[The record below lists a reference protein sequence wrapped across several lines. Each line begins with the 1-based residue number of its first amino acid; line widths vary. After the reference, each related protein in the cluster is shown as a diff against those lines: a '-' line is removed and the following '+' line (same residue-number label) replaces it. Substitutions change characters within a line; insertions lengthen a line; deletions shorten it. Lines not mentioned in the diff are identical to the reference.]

1 MRSFKRRPQGGSI
14 VLFALT
20 TLVALSSCGAA
31 PQWIP
36 VEKRVSGVYPGRH
49 WSKAASPEELGWSSE
64 KLAEAEAFSKRI
76 GTAAVLIVED
86 GAVVD
91 AWGDIARNFK
101 CHSMRKPMMSAL
113 IGIHVSEGHI
123 DLSAT
128 MEELGIDDNAP
139 SLSAEEKQA
148 AVRDLI
154 SARSGIY
161 HPALGEAASMKA
173 SRPKRYSKTPGEFYY
188 YNNWDFNAV
197 GTIFEQQT
205 GTKIFEEFDRRIA
218 KPLQMEDFSVDN
230 CGYATGPESIH
241 RYYGIRM
248 SARDLARFGLLY
260 LRNGRWKDNQIVP
273 AGWVEE
279 STRNH
284 SILGPSRGYGYMWGT
299 GIGEGFLVENVRFK
313 GRFFFHGG
321 MGMHYLIVYP
331 RRKLVI
337 VHRVNTDVDEK
348 RPEPWRI
355 GRLIRHILDA
365 AGETDIGE
373 SPMYSKAP
381 GRRLKGRDLEEAL
394 SGCALKGTSAN
405 NLVEDGCR
413 PYTMNFRPGRLLRRP
428 LRRHRGRFRQMV
440 DPRGQALAPIQ
451 KTFRRHQGFHVRGPG

>member
-1 MRSFKRRPQGGSI
+1 M
-14 VLFALT
+14 
-20 TLVALSSCGAA
+20 
-31 PQWIP
+31 
-36 VEKRVSGVYPGRH
+36 
-49 WSKAASPEELGWSSE
+49 
-64 KLAEAEAFSKRI
+64 
-76 GTAAVLIVED
+76 
-86 GAVVD
+86 
-91 AWGDIARNFK
+91 
-101 CHSMRKPMMSAL
+101 
-113 IGIHVSEGHI
+113 
-123 DLSAT
+123 
-128 MEELGIDDNAP
+128 
-139 SLSAEEKQA
+139 
-148 AVRDLI
+148 
-154 SARSGIY
+154 
-161 HPALGEAASMKA
+161 
-173 SRPKRYSKTPGEFYY
+173 
-188 YNNWDFNAV
+188 

-337 VHRVNTDVDEK
+337 VHRVNTDVDKK

-413 PYTMNFRPGRLLRRP
+413 PYTMTFDPDGSFVVRSGGTEEDSGKWWTRGDRLWLQFKK
-428 LRRHRGRFRQMV
+428 RFGGIKVSMYAV
-440 DPRGQALAPIQ
+440 LDETSLKVYAPDDGTCISRL
-451 KTFRRHQGFHVRGPG
+451 KYEKH